1 MNWVSLLN
9 SVPIIALA
17 FFRIAGLMLFAPLFG
32 SARVPQ
38 RVKLLVALAL
48 TASMAGSI
56 PRPAQ
61 LPSSSWE
68 LAVGI
73 AGELAFGL
81 AMGTILSTAFV
92 AAQWG
97 GQLISQQMGLNI
109 SEVLDPQFGNGGS
122 VVGDMYYMLC
132 TAVFL
137 LAGGHRELVR
147 GMRISFQKLPLL
159 SLTMN
164 QHLLDLMVQVLSA
177 ATSIGARLAA
187 PMLITMLVI
196 DLVMGAIG
204 KTVPQLNIMSAGLI
218 VRASVGIVVLALG
231 LGLTV
236 QVLQDS
242 MASSTRQVELHLAN
256 DPAALSS
263 APQNE

>member
-1 MNWVSLLN
+1 
-9 SVPIIALA
+9 
-17 FFRIAGLMLFAPLFG
+17 
-32 SARVPQ
+32 
-38 RVKLLVALAL
+38 
-48 TASMAGSI
+48 
-56 PRPAQ
+56 
-61 LPSSSWE
+61 
-68 LAVGI
+68 
-73 AGELAFGL
+73 
-81 AMGTILSTAFV
+81 
-92 AAQWG
+92 
-97 GQLISQQMGLNI
+97 
-109 SEVLDPQFGNGGS
+109 
-122 VVGDMYYMLC
+122 
-132 TAVFL
+132 
-137 LAGGHRELVR
+137 LVR

>member
-1 MNWVSLLN
+1 M
-9 SVPIIALA
+9 
-17 FFRIAGLMLFAPLFG
+17 
-32 SARVPQ
+32 
-38 RVKLLVALAL
+38 ALAL
-48 TASMAGSI
+48 TASMVGAI
-56 PRPAQ
+56 PQPVA

-122 VVGDMYYMLC
+122 IVGDMYYMIC

-137 LAGGHRELVR
+137 MAGGHRELVR

-164 QHLLDLMVQVLSA
+164 QHLLDLMVEVLTA
-177 ATSIGARLAA
+177 ATAIGARLAA
-187 PMLITMLVI
+187 PMLITMLVV
-196 DLVMGAIG
+196 DLVMGSIG

-218 VRASVGIVVLALG
+218 VRAMIGIVVLALG

-236 QVLQDS
+236 QVMQTA
-242 MASSTRQVELHLAN
+242 MANSSHQVELHLAN
-256 DPAALSS
+256 DPAAQSL
-263 APQNE
+263 PPNE